1 MKIHVDRAA
10 FVEAATKAA
19 SFADDPMP
27 IVRID
32 AGERVTF
39 SATNNERFCRLV
51 IDGNIG
57 KPGAIV
63 VDAHRI
69 AAVAKGLTGS
79 VVEITSTD
87 SRMTIKGGATY
98 TVPIVDPIDIMAPEF
113 PDEHADVNGAALA
126 RAMTATS
133 YAIGGGQAKSGVPG
147 VWMEQKPDEV
157 LVTSTD
163 GHRLAHSAFA
173 TKGRFTVPA
182 RTVLTAEACKGLAS
196 LGGVV
201 SLAFSVGWVHARIG
215 SDMYAWRCIDSDAP
229 EWRVVLPTKDD
240 TIKVAIFKTSDIL
253 GAMGRANNV
262 VSKAAR
268 PTKFTIAPGDC
279 SIHTPGET
287 EHSEPIPCET
297 EATFMEGVRPAYII
311 DAIRGFGN
319 VDRVR
324 VEARNKALHPL
335 IIRPDGESESMA
347 IVMPMRID
355 A

>member
-1 MKIHVDRAA
+1 MQIHVDRAA

-27 IVRID
+27 VVRID
-32 AGERVTF
+32 AADRLTF
-39 SATNNERFCRLV
+39 SATNNERFCRLT
-51 IDGNIG
+51 IDANIG
-57 KPGAIV
+57 KRGAIV

-69 AAVAKGLTGS
+69 ASIAKGLTGP

-87 SRMTIKGGATY
+87 ARLTVKCGATY
-98 TVPIVDPIDIMAPEF
+98 TIPLVGLIDIMAPAF
-113 PDEHADVNGAALA
+113 PDEAADVNGAALA

-133 YAIGGGQAKSGVPG
+133 YAIGGGATKSGVPG
-147 VWMEQKPDEV
+147 VWMEQRPDEI

-173 TKGRFTVPA
+173 TKGRISIPL
-182 RTVLTAEACKGLAS
+182 RTVLTAEACKGLAG

-201 SLAFSVGWVHARIG
+201 SLGFTIGWVHARIG
-215 SDMYAWRCIDSDAP
+215 SDVYAWRCIETDAP
-229 EWRVVLPTKDD
+229 EWRVVMPGNHDV
-240 TIKVAIFKTSDIL
+240 IKVATFKTADLL
-253 GAMGRANNV
+253 GAMRRANNV

-268 PTKFTIAPGDC
+268 PTKFTVSPTDC
-279 SIHTPGET
+279 NIHTPGET

-297 EATFMEGVRPAYII
+297 GASFIEGVRPAYVV
-311 DAIRGFGN
+311 DAIVALGN

-324 VEARNKALHPL
+324 VEVRGTLLPI
-335 IIRPDGESESMA
+335 IIRPEDESESFA

-355 A
+355 G

>member
-1 MKIHVDRAA
+1 MQIHVDRAA

-51 IDGNIG
+51 IDGNVG
-57 KPGAIV
+57 KRGAIV

-113 PDEHADVNGAALA
+113 PEEHADVNGAALA

-133 YAIGGGQAKSGVPG
+133 YAIGGGLTKSGVPG
-147 VWMEQKPDEV
+147 VWMEQRPDEV

-163 GHRLAHSAFA
+163 GHRLATPRSPPRAGSRSPRAPSSPPKRARASRALAASCRSRSRSAGSTPGSA
-173 TKGRFTVPA
+173 PTCTRGGASTPTPPSGAWSCPPKTTRSRLRRSRCPTSSARWAA
-182 RTVLTAEACKGLAS
+182 RTTS
-196 LGGVV
+196 
-201 SLAFSVGWVHARIG
+201 SARRRG
-215 SDMYAWRCIDSDAP
+215 
-229 EWRVVLPTKDD
+229 
-240 TIKVAIFKTSDIL
+240 
-253 GAMGRANNV
+253 
-262 VSKAAR
+262 
-268 PTKFTIAPGDC
+268 PTKFSIAPGDC
-279 SIHTPGET
+279 NIHTPGET

-324 VEARNKALHPL
+324 VEARSKALHPM

-355 A
+355 

>member
-1 MKIHVDRAA
+1 MQIHVDRAA

-51 IDGNIG
+51 IDGNVG
-57 KPGAIV
+57 KRGAIV

-79 VVEITSTD
+79 VVEITSTG

-113 PDEHADVNGAALA
+113 PEEHADVNGAALA

-133 YAIGGGQAKSGVPG
+133 YAIGGGLTKSGVPG
-147 VWMEQKPDEV
+147 VWMEQRPDEV

-173 TKGRFTVPA
+173 TK
-182 RTVLTAEACKGLAS
+182 
-196 LGGVV
+196 
-201 SLAFSVGWVHARIG
+201 
-215 SDMYAWRCIDSDAP
+215 
-229 EWRVVLPTKDD
+229 D
-240 TIKVAIFKTSDIL
+240 TIKVAIFKVSDIL

-268 PTKFTIAPGDC
+268 PTKFSIAPGDC

-355 A
+355 